1 VSGSSLLDRVALGD
15 HVCWIVDDDRIRADT
30 IAGFLMAGLRARHRV
45 IYSGDD
51 PDVVLAAL
59 RERGADPAGPMRS
72 GSLIAETPEASY
84 LASGHFDPEAVLT
97 GWRAEIDR
105 ARRDGYLGVRVVG
118 DMSWAARRVPGTER
132 LDWYEANVNT
142 VLSDGFAAG
151 VCAYNPRLFD
161 PLDLREYNWAHPGTT
176 SAGMPYD
183 PDTSLRIR
191 RTGCGLVLSGEADRS
206 NRVALSAVMDQIVE
220 RGDPEI
226 LVDVSGLRFADTA
239 AARILVQAARHSRV
253 RLTGCSPALRRLLG
267 FTGAAEEPR
276 LIVDGPG

>member
-1 VSGSSLLDRVALGD
+1 
-15 HVCWIVDDDRIRADT
+15 
-30 IAGFLMAGLRARHRV
+30 V

-59 RERGADPAGPMRS
+59 RERGADPAGPLRS
-72 GSLIAETPEASY
+72 GSLMADTPEATY
-84 LASGHFDPEAVLT
+84 LAAGHFDPEAVLA

-151 VCAYNPRLFD
+151 VCAYDPRLFE
-161 PLDLREYNWAHPGTT
+161 PLNLREYNWAHPGTVST
-176 SAGMPYD
+176 GMPYD

-191 RTGCGLVLSGEADRS
+191 RTGSGLVLSGEADRS
-206 NRVALSAVMDQIVE
+206 NRVALSAVVDQLVE
-220 RGDPEI
+220 TGTSEM

-239 AARILVQAARHSRV
+239 VARILVQAAQHGRV
-253 RLTGCSPALRRLLG
+253 RVIGCSPALRRLLG
-267 FTGAAEEPR
+267 FTGAAEEPQ